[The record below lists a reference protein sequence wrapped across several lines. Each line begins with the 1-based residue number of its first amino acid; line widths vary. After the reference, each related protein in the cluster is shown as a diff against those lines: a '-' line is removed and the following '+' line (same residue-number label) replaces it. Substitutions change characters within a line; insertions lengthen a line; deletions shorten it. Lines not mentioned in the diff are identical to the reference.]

1 MDPNIGVDS
10 RPRLKGRFTGSG
22 RYRALVMVLDDLG
35 PDAVERLELATG
47 VPLVYG
53 LNPDTTVAE
62 KEVLSPAEPDA
73 LPRAKPRP

>member
-1 MDPNIGVDS
+1 
-10 RPRLKGRFTGSG
+10 
-22 RYRALVMVLDDLG
+22 MVLDDLG

-47 VPLVYG
+47 VPPVYG
-53 LNPDTTVAE
+53 PNPDTTVAE